1 MVVPKHERVFKRRRK
16 KERKKKKNDLF
27 NIFLVSVASREP
39 DFASPRFLQT
49 ETKEP
54 AAQNSQASA
63 RSLLS
68 FTVFVNSVIL
78 LLRR

>member
-1 MVVPKHERVFKRRRK
+1 MKGFLREEEKK
-16 KERKKKKNDLF
+16 KEKKKKNYLF
-27 NIFLVSVASREP
+27 NLFLVSVASREP
-39 DFASPRFLQT
+39 EFASPRFLQT